1 MLRAAGT
8 GVAVCPSGPG
18 VREAADYVVEGEPI
32 DRIIGVLETIQ
43 AE

>member
-1 MLRAAGT
+1 MLR
-8 GVAVCPSGPG
+8 
-18 VREAADYVVEGEPI
+18 AADYVVEAEPI